1 MKSIKTTDEIM
12 KEETTAD
19 AITSVSEAEDSSSI
33 KEKKVKKVMAQAK
46 EKIVK
51 NGKDSAIN
59 FAIKKI
65 FSCLLSALLSF
76 ALVLFAQHSF
86 KDNFKD
92 YVKDFIRVNI
102 KDFQELT
109 EHISA
114 LEYMNYEEAAAYCEE
129 YDIYEKSKNL
139 LKSAV
144 SYSSEDKDINM
155 LHSVYTEVC
164 LDMLDLSVMLC
175 APTFDDSSA
184 SDDVREISGI
194 IHDGSVNMNVTGSE
208 NTDTDTETDSDSIQ
222 DDTSDNSEISVPMMR
237 IKAKLEIFIELS
249 NELCDKHGIK
259 HFI

>member
-1 MKSIKTTDEIM
+1 MKSTQTKDEIINNE
-12 KEETTAD
+12 KADETIDT
-19 AITSVSEAEDSSSI
+19 VSLNEDSSPV
-33 KEKKVKKVMAQAK
+33 KEKKVKKAMAKAK

-86 KDNFKD
+86 KDKFKD
-92 YVKDFIRVNI
+92 YVKDFIQVNI

-109 EHISA
+109 EHIAA
-114 LEYMNYEEAAAYCEE
+114 LEFMDYEEAAAYCEE
-129 YDIYEKSKNL
+129 NNIYEKSKDL

-144 SYSSEDKDINM
+144 SYSAEDKDINM

-164 LDMLDLSVMLC
+164 MDMLDLSVMLC
-175 APTFDDSSA
+175 APTHNETSA
-184 SDDVREISGI
+184 SEDVREISGI
-194 IHDGSVNMNVTGSE
+194 IHAGSINMSVTNSE
-208 NTDTDTETDSDSIQ
+208 SSDTDSSED
-222 DDTSDNSEISVPMMR
+222 SEIAISMMR
-237 IKAKLEIFIELS
+237 IKAKFEIFIELS